1 MEDQQDKNQVKSD
14 TRPGLAERSK
24 LKLKVDITPQMIED
38 LLQSEPESEEYIEH
52 PDDLDTKIG
61 INDQLAAEQGISNPL
76 VSNQRVTVGQSHP
89 MDLTANGNRT
99 DHAIDRTNQKDK
111 IDKEQ
116 ASNKVNLWLNRM
128 PSPPVGVLMGP
139 NITLRL
145 MSIMTLLSNSVT
157 IQEVLHIPAELHNPW
172 HEIIIGIKKRQKAN
186 IPLIPWEYDLIQEHI
201 GFLHTESMVQLARF
215 FNSRTHTSMY
225 TSVEVAPVFPHLRL
239 HANYCPQCDVP
250 HAYMP
255 GTCSSIRLNG
265 PRIMDHLRLDNSW
278 RHYVQVAVVGSS
290 ELYYLPSNLKDS
302 HLNLGDLS
310 RPHYSVPT
318 SIDQVNLIT
327 TSAGSL
333 MSRLA
338 YVISVVGAKSNIP
351 IYLEFYPNRGDE
363 KKAIH
368 WHIMGFL
375 NVIRRA
381 QAMHNGPMVVLMGP
395 LTPKPG
401 IGQQEYWSL
410 KTNHCTAQFL
420 GFLIGLAMGVP
431 VAMLP
436 LQQLMSTQ
444 NQNEIIRYDH
454 WVDEPIFSPSG
465 VKTRE
470 FYRRFEF
477 CLNKITDFLRKT
489 ENKCRQDHVD
499 QSG

>member
-1 MEDQQDKNQVKSD
+1 
-14 TRPGLAERSK
+14 
-24 LKLKVDITPQMIED
+24 
-38 LLQSEPESEEYIEH
+38 
-52 PDDLDTKIG
+52 
-61 INDQLAAEQGISNPL
+61 
-76 VSNQRVTVGQSHP
+76 
-89 MDLTANGNRT
+89 
-99 DHAIDRTNQKDK
+99 
-111 IDKEQ
+111 
-116 ASNKVNLWLNRM
+116 
-128 PSPPVGVLMGP
+128 
-139 NITLRL
+139 
-145 MSIMTLLSNSVT
+145 LSNSVT

-172 HEIIIGIKKRQKAN
+172 HEIIIGIKKKQKAN
-186 IPLIPWEYDLIQEHI
+186 VPLSPWEYDLIQDHI
-201 GFLHTESMVQLARF
+201 GFLHTETMIQLARF
-215 FNSRTHTSMY
+215 FTSRTHMSMY
-225 TSVEVAPVFPHLRL
+225 TSVEVAPAFPQLRL
-239 HANYCPQCDVP
+239 HANYCPQCDIS

-255 GTCSSIRLNG
+255 GTCSEIRING
-265 PRIMDHLRLDNSW
+265 PRIIDHLRLDNSW
-278 RHYVQVAVVGSS
+278 RHAVQVAVVGSS
-290 ELYYLPSNLKDS
+290 ELYYLPSCLKDS

-318 SIDQVNLIT
+318 HIDQVDLIT

-368 WHIMGFL
+368 WHIIGFL
-375 NVIRRA
+375 NVIRKA
-381 QAMHNGPMVVLMGP
+381 QAMHSGTMVVLMGP

-401 IGQQEYWSL
+401 ITQQEYWTL

-436 LQQLMSTQ
+436 LQQLVSTQ

-454 WVDEPIFSPSG
+454 WIDEPIFSSSG

-470 FYRRFEF
+470 FYRRVEF
-477 CLNKITDFLRKT
+477 CINKITDFLRKT
-489 ENKCRQDHVD
+489 DSKCHQEHVD

>member
-1 MEDQQDKNQVKSD
+1 MEDQQDKNQMKPNAK
-14 TRPGLAERSK
+14 PGLAVRRNAK
-24 LKLKVDITPQMIED
+24 LKLDITPQMIDD
-38 LLQSEPESEEYIEH
+38 LLQSEPESEEYTEQ
-52 PDDLDTKIG
+52 PDDPDIKID
-61 INDQLAAEQGISNPL
+61 IQDQLSTEQIA
-76 VSNQRVTVGQSHP
+76 SNQLKNNKENTTLQSHP
-89 MDLTANGNRT
+89 MDLSVNENRKDT
-99 DHAIDRTNQKDK
+99 NVEETRRKDRTGNVQSHNR
-111 IDKEQ
+111 IR
-116 ASNKVNLWLNRM
+116 LWLNRTTV
-128 PSPPVGVLMGP
+128 PPVDMFMGP

-172 HEIIIGIKKRQKAN
+172 HEIIISIKRKQRAN
-186 IPLIPWEYDLIQEHI
+186 ISLSPWEYDLIQDHI
-201 GFLHTESMVQLARF
+201 GFLHTESMIQLARYF
-215 FNSRTHTSMY
+215 TSRTHMSIY

-239 HANYCPQCDVP
+239 HVNYCPQCDIP

-255 GTCSSIRLNG
+255 GACSAIRING

-278 RHYVQVAVVGSS
+278 RHQVQVVIVGAS
-290 ELYYLPSNLKDS
+290 ELYYLPSNLKET

-310 RPHYSVPT
+310 RPTYSVPT
-318 SIDQVNLIT
+318 HIDQVNLIT

-333 MSRLA
+333 MSKLA
-338 YVISVVGAKSNIP
+338 YVISIVGAKSNIP

-375 NVIRRA
+375 SVIRKA
-381 QAMHNGPMVVLMGP
+381 QAMYVGPMVVVMGP

-401 IGQQEYWSL
+401 VTQQEYWAL

-436 LQQLMSTQ
+436 LQQLMSSQ
-444 NQNEIIRYDH
+444 AHNETIRYDH
-454 WVDEPIFSPSG
+454 WLDEPIFSSSG

-470 FYRRFEF
+470 FYRRLEF
-477 CLNKITDFLRKT
+477 CIHQITDSLRQT
-489 ENKCRQDHVD
+489 DNKCRQEHVE